1 MPDIK
6 RKQNETFEAFF
17 RRFTKAVQQSGKIIQ
32 SRKVKYLTKEPSR
45 NEQKK
50 SALVKEGKRKE
61 RDYLKRIGKIDE
73 TERYFKR

>member
-32 SRKVKYLTKEPSR
+32 SRKIKYLVKDPSR

-50 SALVKEGKRKE
+50 SALVKEDKRKE

-73 TERYFKR
+73 NDRYRRR